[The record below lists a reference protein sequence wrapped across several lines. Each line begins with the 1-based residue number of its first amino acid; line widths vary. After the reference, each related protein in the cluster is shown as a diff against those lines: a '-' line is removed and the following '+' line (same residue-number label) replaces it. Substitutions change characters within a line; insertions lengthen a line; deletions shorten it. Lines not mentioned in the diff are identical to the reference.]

1 MLFLSQ
7 LLVGVIDSQGTV
19 FVFEVKEEADNGGFT
34 NKLLL
39 TITNPDS
46 KADEISRF
54 IWYVLRQYLSKS

>member
-46 KADEISRF
+46 KSDEISRF
-54 IWYVLRQYLSKS
+54 IW